1 MGCERVLPCNDL
13 TVSEATLKVDVA
25 GLSLPD
31 VGHMCSGPSPG
42 RPDSRF
48 GGEVVLQEG
57 EIRGTPAHCRW
68 VGRDWPLQS

>member
-48 GGEVVLQEG
+48 GGWRSHASR
-57 EIRGTPAHCRW
+57 RGNTWYSRTLSL
-68 VGRDWPLQS
+68 GWP